1 MSEIPTDRRKK
12 DGDTESVAASNT
24 GSQQISAKKQID
36 NVSVSEKNLA
46 NKTKTMSHI
55 DT

>member
-24 GSQQISAKKQID
+24 GS
-36 NVSVSEKNLA
+36 
-46 NKTKTMSHI
+46 
-55 DT
+55 

>member
-12 DGDTESVAASNT
+12 DGDTESVAASMN
-24 GSQQISAKKQID
+24 GSQAVSAKKQIE
-36 NVSVSEKNLA
+36 NVSDKVSLA
-46 NKTKTMSHI
+46 NKAKTLSHI